1 MQKAQLKMT
10 VIPATFALQQK
21 GCIVCVRVHPE
32 GCWSGQGG
40 SLVGIRAYTRW
51 DCEQVRSL
59 EELSDG
65 LHIGNQDFQCWRRK
79 VQIQKGGS

>member
-10 VIPATFALQQK
+10 VIPAFALQQK

-32 GCWSGQGG
+32 G
-40 SLVGIRAYTRW
+40 VGVEQEAVWWESETYTRW

-59 EELSDG
+59 EELSDA